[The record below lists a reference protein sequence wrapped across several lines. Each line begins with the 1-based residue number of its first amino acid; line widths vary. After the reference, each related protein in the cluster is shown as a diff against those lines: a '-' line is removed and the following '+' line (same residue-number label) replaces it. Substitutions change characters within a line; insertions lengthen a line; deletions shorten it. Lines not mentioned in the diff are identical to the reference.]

1 MKGCGLLHEPF
12 SRSDLLRVLERE
24 RVRETPTGP
33 DPSPSGWPLCK
44 RVLNRPCERLFN
56 WAAWR
61 WQSALHLWVD
71 LYPVTKSRRGTSCT
85 WTLIPLGRWEIYL
98 YTFFNIRNCCC
109 WKPFFFCVMFLKFVW
124 MTVDLKLWHVDCCPV
139 LWKFTKLQNTRVL
152 FQCYLF
158 IYLNFQSRCYF
169 NSVIIYI

>member
-1 MKGCGLLHEPF
+1 MKGRGLLHEPF

-109 WKPFFFCVMFLKFVW
+109 WKPFFLRDVFKICMNDSW
-124 MTVDLKLWHVDCCPV
+124 SQTVARGLLPSAVEIYKTTEYKSFISV
-139 LWKFTKLQNTRVL
+139 
-152 FQCYLF
+152 LF
-158 IYLNFQSRCYF
+158 IYLCKLP
-169 NSVIIYI
+169 I